1 MLAGRL
7 VSLIEAH
14 ADELSDRVQKRLH
27 GDDRLASYHRL
38 DPGELRTRAGRVFLH
53 LGEWLER
60 ASDRRLEEEYFELGR
75 ARRIEHIP
83 LSEVV
88 LALLLTRRTLWQFV
102 EAQPADTVLEVRQQ
116 LELELLVVRFF
127 DRAILHAVRGYESSA
142 VAVPG

>member
-14 ADELSDRVQKRLH
+14 ADELAGRVQTRLH
-27 GDDRLASYHRL
+27 GDGRLAAYHRL

-60 ASDRRLEEEYFELGR
+60 ASDRELEAEYVELGR
-75 ARRIEHIP
+75 ARRVERIP

-102 EAQPADTVLEVRQQ
+102 ESQPADTVLEVRQQ

-127 DRAILHAVRGYESSA
+127 DRAILHAVRGYETAA
-142 VAVPG
+142 VAASR

>member
-14 ADELSDRVQKRLH
+14 ADELSDRVQSRLH
-27 GDDRLASYHRL
+27 GDGRLAAYRRL

-75 ARRIEHIP
+75 ARRIEGIP

-102 EAQPADTVLEVRQQ
+102 ESQPADTVLEVRQQ

-127 DRAILHAVRGYESSA
+127 DRAILHAVRGYETA
-142 VAVPG
+142 AVPAHG